1 MPMEGKRWRALREG
15 RARQRKPDKIETTTL
30 PADVLDTTLVSHLQT
45 AALELL
51 CRWSEWQDLRRR
63 AAAIDFP

>member
-1 MPMEGKRWRALREG
+1 VRH
-15 RARQRKPDKIETTTL
+15 RKPDKIETTTL

-51 CRWSEWQDLRRR
+51 RQWSERQDLRKRLII
-63 AAAIDFP
+63 IDFPRS